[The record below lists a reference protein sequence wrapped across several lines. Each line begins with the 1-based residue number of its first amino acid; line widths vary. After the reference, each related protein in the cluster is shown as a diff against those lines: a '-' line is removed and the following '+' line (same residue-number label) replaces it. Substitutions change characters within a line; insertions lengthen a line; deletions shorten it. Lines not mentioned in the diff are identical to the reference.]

1 MEFVFDNYFVVIVI
15 IIRSKYYKKLV
26 FVDMEEYLLD
36 LILLNF

>member
-1 MEFVFDNYFVVIVI
+1 MEFVFDNYFVVIII

-26 FVDMEEYLLD
+26 FVDMEEYSLD